1 MKTAVLRCP
10 AARAAQ
16 KGADCLQQPP
26 TAAQLEKELQR
37 VQQRRRCR
45 SALRCTVYTLL
56 VAAAAAVLLVTLWLP
71 VLRIYGSSMTP
82 ALHSGDLL
90 LTVKTDALQR
100 GDIIAFY
107 CNNVIL
113 VKRVI
118 GLPGD
123 WIDLDADGTVRVNG
137 QVWEEPYLDEK
148 ALGECN
154 ITLPFQ
160 VPDGRWFVLGD
171 HRSTSVDSRHTA
183 VGCVSQEQL
192 VGRVV
197 FRLWPLKRLGGIQ

>member
-1 MKTAVLRCP
+1 MKTAVLRRP
-10 AARAAQ
+10 AARAAK
-16 KGADCLQQPP
+16 KGADRLQQPP

-37 VQQRRRCR
+37 VQQRRRCH

-90 LTVKTDALQR
+90 LAVRTDALQR

-183 VGCVSQEQL
+183 VGCISQEQL

>member
-1 MKTAVLRCP
+1 MKTAVLRRP
-10 AARAAQ
+10 AARAAK
-16 KGADCLQQPP
+16 KGADHLQQPP
-26 TAAQLEKELQR
+26 TAAQLEKELWR
-37 VQQRRRCR
+37 VQQRRRCH

-90 LTVKTDALQR
+90 LAVRTDALQR

-183 VGCVSQEQL
+183 VGCISQEQL